1 MTVQCKNNAVFVK
14 LTVDKCV
21 HVFALIILENVM
33 AEDMLKSSKM
43 KRFSGQLS
51 ISTLGLVSMALMRP
65 NKVETAA
72 GPRLDIGLQFGLNIT
87 S

>member
-1 MTVQCKNNAVFVK
+1 MAVQCKNNAVFVK
-14 LTVDKCV
+14 LTVNKCA

-33 AEDMLKSSKM
+33 AVDMLNSKM

-65 NKVETAA
+65 NKVETAVHLWILA
-72 GPRLDIGLQFGLNIT
+72 FSLD
-87 S
+87 